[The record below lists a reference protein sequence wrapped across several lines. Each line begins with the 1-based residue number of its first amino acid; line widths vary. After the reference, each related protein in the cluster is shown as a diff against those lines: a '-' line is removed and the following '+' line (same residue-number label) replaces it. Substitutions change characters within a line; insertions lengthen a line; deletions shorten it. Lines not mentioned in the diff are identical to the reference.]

1 MKMLIVDDSSV
12 IRRKIQREVESTEI
26 TEFCFAS
33 DGVEAVEVFR
43 EQQPEIVTM
52 DLTMPKM
59 NGVECVKQLVKLNPE
74 VVILVI
80 SALADKATAIQAI
93 KHGARGFLCK
103 PFRDRELNEL
113 LTDMINDFKK
123 NRNRAV

>member
-12 IRRKIQREVESTEI
+12 IRRKIERKTQIDSI
-26 TEFCFAS
+26 SSFCSAAN
-33 DGVEAVEVFR
+33 GQQAIEVFKT
-43 EQQPEIVTM
+43 EEPELVTM

-59 NGVECVKQLVKLNPE
+59 NGVDCVKQLVELNPK

-80 SALADKATAIQAI
+80 SALADKTTAIQAI

-103 PFRDRELNEL
+103 PFSDRDLNHML
-113 LTDMINDFKK
+113 NDLISYSLQQ
-123 NRNRAV
+123 A